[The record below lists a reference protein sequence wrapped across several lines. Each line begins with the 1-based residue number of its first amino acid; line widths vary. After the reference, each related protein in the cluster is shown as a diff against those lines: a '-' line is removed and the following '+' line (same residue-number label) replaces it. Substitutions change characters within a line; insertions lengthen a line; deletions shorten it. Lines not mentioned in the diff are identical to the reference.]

1 MPAVVTDKVI
11 VELEARL
18 GRYNAEVLNS
28 RGVFDRSVAGMAAA
42 AEQSERRI
50 AAASSGIRSAL
61 LSTTAV
67 LAGAAGAN
75 GIRKLADDYT
85 AYTNQLRVA
94 GVEGANLVV
103 VNQSLFEIA
112 NRNGVALNTLGTLY
126 GRVSQAAK
134 ELGASQQDVL
144 RFTSGV
150 AAAVRVQGGDPTQS
164 SGALLQLSQALGGAI
179 VRAEEFNS
187 VNEGLRP
194 VLVAV
199 ANGID
204 KYGGSVSKLRNDV
217 IEGKVTS
224 QEFFEAFL
232 KGSAQLEKQANQSV
246 LTVAQSFTVLR
257 NAASVYIG
265 TANEAVGATQAFGAG
280 MKLLADNLNVVIPA
294 LAVLAIAMGGAAA
307 GRGVDAAAGRI
318 REQIT
323 ASNELARSTREAAA
337 QAQDVA
343 QRQAQAS
350 AARVAELQAEAA
362 RIRQNIALTQELMRE
377 ETQRRNQAAANAT
390 AGFGRIKVGAGAD
403 SAAIDGAAAIA
414 ERERMQQGLIASS
427 RSLQAV
433 EASLNEEVTRNALLT
448 DRATIAGR
456 ANAAA
461 IAATSVAARAGRAA
475 MTAFNATLS
484 FFGGPIGLAITAVAI
499 ALSAVAIEAAGAAQ
513 AASDAD
519 RTLDSLRQRAEQ
531 TRGATQGL
539 AVQQRDQAKAAQESA
554 ASTDVASNAYDRA
567 RQAALNAAEA
577 IKYMTAVQR
586 QALLDD
592 LQTQKTRLTAGI
604 AGGNFDLFTTD
615 QQERVNNSRGRAA
628 RAVGAQTG
636 DLPSYQDLDT
646 AQGRR
651 AIQALE
657 QRLPQLDGAQ
667 RDAVREYLNQVA
679 VLRDQNST
687 LGALNATIETVRE
700 GLRSETLKEP
710 EAKTTPTTPGGGGKP
725 GRNGASRENR
735 LDEERFRALQT
746 SAQAAVDLAQADLE
760 RVAAST
766 ALGQEER
773 RAGIAKAA
781 ADLALAN
788 ASNNRLQ
795 AELDRIGEEETLRLE
810 ELAAARN
817 YSATQ
822 KARVSAAIRAAAV
835 AQREAAQAEDQARQ
849 RQAAAQAEQAIS
861 QSVQAALAASVENQA
876 LTAEERVAAE
886 RQLLDLQRSE
896 ARARLETILAQ
907 QGVSE
912 ETRQRARAA
921 LENGFQGAGAT
932 RVANQTADLQREAL
946 EIAATLA
953 RTSRARAE
961 AEAALLLLSQ
971 EQRRASTELLL
982 AQLDAS
988 DASKALA
995 QRLRAALG
1003 AVEAGENEQARRA
1016 RLSPLERVRDNLP
1029 AGREGRRDAAEQA
1042 VASGL
1047 DGLASSLGKAS
1058 VAGEGF
1064 AQALLDTAGS
1074 IVENLATE
1082 AYQEIIVAPIA
1093 DLARQGLDAIFGTAA
1108 TSVKTTADTQA
1119 AIAST
1124 AQATAATTAATSL
1137 ATLTVAA
1144 NVLQQAMLQ
1153 AAASSAG
1160 KGGSDIISSIA
1171 SAFGSGGARA
1181 IGGNVSQNL
1190 PVLVGENGPEI
1201 FFPRGAGVISPS
1213 IPNAQAKE
1221 RRSFGNVSVVNNTG
1235 VAAVPVIERD
1245 EETGDQKIT
1254 LEPIGNQMID
1264 GAGRSGK
1271 LKRALMK
1278 SPKPKKRG

>member
-1 MPAVVTDKVI
+1 MAAVVTDKVI

-18 GRYNAEVLNS
+18 NQYRADVLNA
-28 RGVFDRSVAGMAAA
+28 RTAFDRSVSGMAVA

-50 AAASSGIRSAL
+50 QAASQGIRSAL

-134 ELGASQQDVL
+134 ELGASQQQVIQ
-144 RFTSGV
+144 FTSGV
-150 AAAVRVQGGDPTQS
+150 AAAVKVQGGDPSQS

-217 IEGKVTS
+217 IAGKVTS
-224 QEFFEAFL
+224 QEFFAAFL
-232 KGSAQLEKQANQSV
+232 KGSAQLESQANQSV
-246 LTVAQSFTVLR
+246 LTVAQSFLVLQ

-294 LAVLAIAMGGAAA
+294 LAVLAVAMGGAAA
-307 GRGVDAAAGRI
+307 GNGVNAAAGRI

-337 QAQDVA
+337 EAQQVA

-350 AARVAELQAEAA
+350 AARVAALQAEAE
-362 RIRQNIALTQELMRE
+362 RIRSNIALTQELLRE
-377 ETQRRNQAAANAT
+377 ETRRRDQAAANNA

-403 SAAIDGAAAIA
+403 SGAVDGAAALA

-427 RSLQAV
+427 RNLQGVQAQ
-433 EASLNEEVTRNALLT
+433 LNEETTRAALLN

-513 AASDAD
+513 ASADAD

-531 TRGATQGL
+531 TRNATQGL
-539 AVQQRDQAKAAQESA
+539 AGQQRDQAKAAQESA

-592 LQTQKTRLTAGI
+592 LQTQKTRLATGI
-604 AGGNFDLFTTD
+604 AGGNFDLVTTD
-615 QQERVNNSRGRAA
+615 QQERVNNTRGRAA
-628 RAVGAQTG
+628 RAVGGRAG

-651 AIQALE
+651 AIQQLE

-710 EAKTTPTTPGGGGKP
+710 EAKTTAATPAGKKGP
-725 GRNGASRENR
+725 NQRNGASRENR

-746 SAQAAVDLAQADLE
+746 SAQAAVEIAQAELE
-760 RVAAST
+760 RVASVT
-766 ALGQEER
+766 SLSQEER
-773 RAGIAKAA
+773 RSGIAKAA

-788 ASNNRLQ
+788 AADTRLQ

-817 YSATQ
+817 YSAAQ
-822 KARVSAAIRAAAV
+822 RERVAAAIRGSAI
-835 AQREAAQAEDQARQ
+835 AQREAAQAEDRARQ
-849 RQAAAQAEQAIS
+849 NQAAAQAEQAIS
-861 QSVQAALAASVENQA
+861 QSVQASLAAAAENQA
-876 LTAEERVAAE
+876 LTADERVAAE
-886 RQLLDLQRSE
+886 RLLLDLQRSE

-907 QGVSE
+907 QGISE
-912 ETRQRARAA
+912 ETRQRARDA

-946 EIAATLA
+946 EISATLA
-953 RTSRARAE
+953 RTSRARAD

-988 DASKALA
+988 EASKALA

-1003 AVEAGENEQARRA
+1003 AVEAGEGEQARRA
-1016 RLSPLERVRDNLP
+1016 ALTPLQRVRDNLP
-1029 AGREGRRDAAEQA
+1029 AGPEGKRDAAEAA

-1047 DGLASSLGKAS
+1047 DGLAASLAKAG

-1064 AQALLDTAGS
+1064 ASAIIDAAGS
-1074 IVENLATE
+1074 IIENVVAD

-1093 DLARQGLDAIFGTAA
+1093 DLARQGLDALFGTAA
-1108 TSVKTTADTQA
+1108 TGAKASADTQA

-1124 AQATAATTAATSL
+1124 AQATAASAAASGL
-1137 ATLTVAA
+1137 AAVSVAA
-1144 NVLQQAMLQ
+1144 AVLQQAMLQ
-1153 AAASSAG
+1153 AAAASAG

-1171 SAFGSGGARA
+1171 SSFGGQRA
-1181 IGGNVSQNL
+1181 IGGRASQNL
-1190 PVLVGENGPEI
+1190 PILVGENRPEI
-1201 FFPRGAGVISPS
+1201 FVPDSAGTVIPR
-1213 IPNAQAKE
+1213 IPQAQAQE
-1221 RRSFGNVSVVNNTG
+1221 RRGSGSVSIVNNTG

-1245 EETGDQKIT
+1245 DQTGDQKIT

>member
-1 MPAVVTDKVI
+1 MAAVVTDKVI

-18 GRYNAEVLNS
+18 NQYRADVLNA
-28 RGVFDRSVAGMAAA
+28 RTAFDRSVSGMAVA

-50 AAASSGIRSAL
+50 QAASQGIRSAL

-134 ELGASQQDVL
+134 ELGASQQQVL
-144 RFTSGV
+144 QFTSGV
-150 AAAVRVQGGDPTQS
+150 AAAVKIQGGDPSQS

-199 ANGID
+199 ANGIA
-204 KYGGSVSKLRNDV
+204 KYGGSVSKLRQDV
-217 IEGKVTS
+217 IDGKVAS
-224 QEFFEAFL
+224 QDFFAGFL
-232 KGSAQLEKQANQSV
+232 KGSAQLEGQANQSV
-246 LTVAQSFTVLR
+246 LTVAQSFIVLR
-257 NAASVYIG
+257 NSASVYIG

-294 LAVLAIAMGGAAA
+294 LAVLAVAMGGAAA
-307 GRGVDAAAGRI
+307 GNGVNAAAGRI

-337 QAQDVA
+337 EAQQVA

-350 AARVAELQAEAA
+350 AARVAALQAEAE
-362 RIRQNIALTQELMRE
+362 RIRSNIALTQELLRE
-377 ETQRRNQAAANAT
+377 ETRRRDQAAANNA

-403 SAAIDGAAAIA
+403 SGAVDGAAALA

-427 RSLQAV
+427 RNLQGVQAQ
-433 EASLNEEVTRNALLT
+433 LNEETTRAALLN

-513 AASDAD
+513 ASADAD

-531 TRGATQGL
+531 TRNATQGL
-539 AVQQRDQAKAAQESA
+539 AGQQRDQAKAAQESA

-592 LQTQKTRLTAGI
+592 LQTQKTRLATGI
-604 AGGNFDLFTTD
+604 AGGNFDLVTTD
-615 QQERVNNSRGRAA
+615 QQERVNNTRGRAA
-628 RAVGAQTG
+628 RAVGGRAG

-651 AIQALE
+651 AIQQLE

-700 GLRSETLKEP
+700 GLRAETLKEP
-710 EAKTTPTTPGGGGKP
+710 EAKTTPATPGGGKKGP
-725 GRNGASRENR
+725 NQRNGASRENR

-746 SAQAAVDLAQADLE
+746 SAQAAVEIAQAELE
-760 RVAAST
+760 RVASVAS
-766 ALGQEER
+766 LSQEER
-773 RAGIAKAA
+773 RSGIAKAA

-788 ASNNRLQ
+788 AADTRLQ

-817 YSATQ
+817 YSAAQ
-822 KARVSAAIRAAAV
+822 RERVAAAIRGSAI
-835 AQREAAQAEDQARQ
+835 AQREAAQAEDRARQ
-849 RQAAAQAEQAIS
+849 NQAAAQAEQAIS
-861 QSVQAALAASVENQA
+861 QSVQASLAAAAENQA
-876 LTAEERVAAE
+876 LTADERVAAE
-886 RQLLDLQRSE
+886 RLLLDLQRSE

-907 QGVSE
+907 QGISE
-912 ETRQRARAA
+912 ETRQRARDA

-946 EIAATLA
+946 EISATLA
-953 RTSRARAE
+953 RTSRARAD

-988 DASKALA
+988 EASKALA

-1003 AVEAGENEQARRA
+1003 AVEAGEGEQARRA
-1016 RLSPLERVRDNLP
+1016 ALTPLQRVRDNLP
-1029 AGREGRRDAAEQA
+1029 AGPEGKRDAAEAA

-1047 DGLASSLGKAS
+1047 DGLAASLAKAG

-1064 AQALLDTAGS
+1064 ASAIIDAAGS
-1074 IVENLATE
+1074 IIENVVAD

-1093 DLARQGLDAIFGTAA
+1093 DLARQGLDALFGTAA
-1108 TSVKTTADTQA
+1108 TGAKASADSQA

-1124 AQATAATTAATSL
+1124 AQATAASAAASGLTAVS
-1137 ATLTVAA
+1137 VAA
-1144 NVLQQAMLQ
+1144 SVLQQAMLQ
-1153 AAASSAG
+1153 AAAASAG

-1171 SAFGSGGARA
+1171 SSFGGARA
-1181 IGGNVSQNL
+1181 IGGRASQNL
-1190 PVLVGENGPEI
+1190 PILVGENRPEI
-1201 FFPRGAGVISPS
+1201 FVPDSAGTVIPR
-1213 IPNAQAKE
+1213 IPQAQAQE
-1221 RRSFGNVSVVNNTG
+1221 RRGSGSVSIVNNTG

-1245 EETGDQKIT
+1245 DQTGDQKIT

-1264 GAGRSGK
+1264 GAGKSGR

-1278 SPKPKKRG
+1278 SPQPKKRG